1 MHSDH
6 TEFLSH
12 SAPIPACRE
21 TGFDEMVKKPKDE
34 AFIQSEQMLWLY
46 AGQNEAKL
54 CFCWGSLKAPVLG
67 ILTNF
72 KFNLNLI
79 WKEIN
84 LNMCR

>member
-1 MHSDH
+1 MYPVQMPSLMNLIFASREQHFLTHRDWANNLHSDH

-54 CFCWGSLKAPVLG
+54 CFC
-67 ILTNF
+67 
-72 KFNLNLI
+72 
-79 WKEIN
+79 
-84 LNMCR
+84 